1 MRVTTS
7 TNPRNEPHSGPSV
20 LAFRL
25 AWTVVSIVVVQTIV
39 CGIAMVPAVAL
50 WAWVAA
56 LPVSIFT
63 RLLLFS
69 VIAIPSYVAFALTL
83 MIVSSIATWMT
94 RTRTPANVELRIAD
108 LSPPLMTWARYMVA
122 IHIVRVF
129 AGSLFRGSPFWTAY
143 LRLNGARMGRGVYI
157 NTVHISDH
165 NLLDFGDGVI
175 IGSEVHVS
183 GHTVE
188 GGVLKTGRVRLADQ
202 VTVGLGTTIE
212 IGVVAG
218 DGCQIGALSFVPK
231 NSTLDGGAVYVGAP
245 VRRL

>member
-1 MRVTTS
+1 M
-7 TNPRNEPHSGPSV
+7 PSSPNGAGSRAA
-20 LAFRL
+20 LAFRVS
-25 AWTVVSIVVVQTIV
+25 WTVVSIVVVEGIV

-50 WAWVAA
+50 WALVASF
-56 LPVSIFT
+56 PVSIFT

-69 VIAIPSYVAFALTL
+69 ATAVPSYVAFALTL
-83 MIVSSIATWMT
+83 MVVSPMATWVT
-94 RTRTPANVELRIAD
+94 RMRTPANVELHIAD
-108 LSPPLMTWARYMVA
+108 MSWPLMTWARYLVA

-129 AGSLFRGSPFWTAY
+129 AGSLFRGSPLWTAY
-143 LRLNGARMGRGVYI
+143 LRLNGARLGRGVYI

-165 NLLDFGDGVI
+165 NLLDFGDRVI

-188 GGVLKTGRVRLADQ
+188 GGVVKTGRVRLGDQ

-212 IGVVAG
+212 IGVEAG
-218 DGCQIGALSFVPK
+218 DRCQIGALSFVPK
-231 NSTLDGGAVYVGAP
+231 HTTLESGAVYVGAP

>member
-1 MRVTTS
+1 MLN
-7 TNPRNEPHSGPSV
+7 NPPGAGSRAA
-20 LAFRL
+20 LALRL
-25 AWTVVSIVVVQTIV
+25 ASTVVSIVVVQTIV
-39 CGIAMVPAVAL
+39 CGVAMLPTIAVWTLVATRPISIVPRV
-50 WAWVAA
+50 
-56 LPVSIFT
+56 
-63 RLLLFS
+63 LLFS
-69 VIAIPSYVAFALTL
+69 VIAVPSYVAFAISL
-83 MIVSSIATWMT
+83 MIVSPLATWLT

-108 LSPPLMTWARYMVA
+108 MSWPLMTWARYMVA

-129 AGSLFRGSPFWTAY
+129 AGSLFRGSPLWTAY
-143 LRLNGARMGRGVYI
+143 LRLNGARLGRGVYI

-165 NLLDFGDGVI
+165 NLLDFGDRVI

-188 GGVLKTGRVRLADQ
+188 GGVVKTGRVRLGDQ

-218 DGCQIGALSFVPK
+218 DRCQIGALSFVPK
-231 NSTLDGGAVYVGAP
+231 HTTLESGAVYVGAP